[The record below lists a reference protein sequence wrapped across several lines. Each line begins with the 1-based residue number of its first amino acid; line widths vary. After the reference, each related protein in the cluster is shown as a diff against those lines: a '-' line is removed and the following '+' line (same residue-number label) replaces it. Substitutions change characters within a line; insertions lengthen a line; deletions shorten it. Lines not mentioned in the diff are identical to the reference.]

1 MNPLRPRLW
10 RHLLAAGISFLFLLP
25 LYWMLVSSLREP
37 GLPPPRT
44 IEWWPPDPQ
53 WRNYLELF
61 DLLPM
66 ARYLRN
72 SLLVVAAAVPLTLL
86 TASLAG
92 FSLSQL
98 PEKPRRQVLN
108 WSVAFLLIPAS
119 AIWLF
124 RFQIL
129 RWLGLIDSLWAL
141 IIPAFAASS
150 PLFVLLYFW
159 SFRRVPGE
167 LIEAARLDG
176 AEAGLVW
183 WLVGLP
189 LVRPTTVAVAV
200 LTFVLYWSDFISPVL
215 YIYQAR
221 WYTLPIGLQLVK
233 QLDATNWPLLLAAAA
248 IMSAPVIL
256 LFAILQRTFLSNL
269 SLGNLFDRG

>member
-159 SFRRVPGE
+159 VLSPCAWGTDRGGPAGWGGGRAGVVAGRSAPGAAYHRRRSRADVC
-167 LIEAARLDG
+167 
-176 AEAGLVW
+176 
-183 WLVGLP
+183 
-189 LVRPTTVAVAV
+189 
-200 LTFVLYWSDFISPVL
+200 
-215 YIYQAR
+215 
-221 WYTLPIGLQLVK
+221 
-233 QLDATNWPLLLAAAA
+233 PLLE
-248 IMSAPVIL
+248 
-256 LFAILQRTFLSNL
+256 
-269 SLGNLFDRG
+269 